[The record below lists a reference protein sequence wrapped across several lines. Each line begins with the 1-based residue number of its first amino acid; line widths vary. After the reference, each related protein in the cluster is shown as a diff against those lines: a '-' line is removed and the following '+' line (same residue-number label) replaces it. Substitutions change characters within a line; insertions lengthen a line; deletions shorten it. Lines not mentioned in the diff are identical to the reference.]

1 MSVIIR
7 LENLPWEARSIDIR
21 RFFQGLQIPDGGVHI
36 VGGDRGDA
44 FIAFHSDDDARQAMQ
59 KNGGLISNQPVKL
72 FLSSKIEMQH
82 VIAAA
87 RGKPSAPSNPV
98 TNSNQS
104 TQQTNI
110 PQQKRTDPLSQ
121 QYTHDIDENQHQQQT
136 QTSTTQSNVTN
147 DPMSSFLD
155 VVTKM
160 QQQQQQQQQ
169 KPNTAATTLPTTTS
183 VLPTPPTATPAAT
196 GLAPANLVLQ
206 LLQSNL
212 SNLPPNVL
220 AQVQGQLAGQG
231 LASQPNQVLQQL
243 AALQAA
249 TQQQASPMQTNS
261 SHSPIYNPT
270 QSAST
275 NPSVGHHNLQQSSIH
290 DTNQTTN
297 NNAFPQ
303 GAPPPLNLFPPGTIP
318 PNALTALLNAQQQQQ
333 QQQLPFQSVANQL
346 PANFPLPPWMQPAAG
361 QTPSF
366 NLQQQPQQQQQQQRS
381 LLNHPLI
388 QDDQQMRLRQ
398 HDFNSN
404 ITNQFQQSYS
414 TGNSRLPQ
422 QQQQQQQQ
430 LRSKL
435 REPYLRVKNLSRK
448 YSYRDVKLL
457 FADYKLRLED
467 IKMINDQNGERT
479 GESVVQFRSIE
490 DADEALLQF
499 NNVYYG
505 GANVQIVPAS
515 EYEFASALDSFIP
528 GSVKKRQPE
537 GGYCV
542 KVIGLP
548 KNWYKRDIRRLF
560 TASEIVSERGIY
572 LDNENDNNNQG
583 GTAYIE
589 FVSEV
594 DLEKA
599 LFYHDEHYGSSR
611 LEIQPITKKEME
623 SEIASLRS
631 KDNRRRDYY
640 DGDSRPRPRSRSRSR
655 SRSPKERDTRRY
667 PPRDETNGDN
677 TGGGG
682 GSYLRRPRHNEELPP
697 TITCLR
703 LRNIPYATRDHDVKT
718 FFAGI
723 EVAQDGILFKYDKT
737 GRPAGECYVRFGS
750 SNDCRKAYEKNRSQ
764 FGGRIL
770 ELRPLSLW
778 EFQAATSQEPD
789 ETGAT
794 FSANG
799 GLGRRE
805 QFGNNGG
812 GGGGGGGGQMY
823 HGGPMSE
830 KRKFPYERM
839 DDNGNN
845 DDKSPSDPQ
854 RFDRRKGDS
863 SSPRGGGGDGDK
875 SPSNMIG
882 GGSMDDQNGRKMMRG
897 GGNNNNSSFI
907 QKQLTQLPPGYDQY
921 RGQVLLMSNVHF
933 RATREEILHF
943 LHSFHPIE
951 DTLKIHRD
959 SSGRPTGHAVVALTN
974 ADDVPQAL
982 KELHN
987 SLFLLRKISVCV
999 V

>member
-36 VGGDRGDA
+36 VGGERGDA
-44 FIAFHSDDDARQAMQ
+44 FIAFNSDDDARQAMQ
-59 KNGGLISNQPVKL
+59 KDGGLLCQQPVKL
-72 FLSSKIEMQH
+72 FLSSKIEMQN

-87 RGKPSAPSNPV
+87 RCKPATSSIPGSNP
-98 TNSNQS
+98 N
-104 TQQTNI
+104 QQTQPGNV
-110 PQQKRTDPLSQ
+110 PQPKRTDPLSQ
-121 QYTHDIDENQHQQQT
+121 QFTHDIDENQHQQQT
-136 QTSTTQSNVTN
+136 QSSTAQSNVSN

-155 VVTKM
+155 VVSKI
-160 QQQQQQQQQ
+160 QQQQ
-169 KPNTAATTLPTTTS
+169 KPNTTPTAIPSAAS
-183 VLPTPPTATPAAT
+183 VLPTPSTGAPAAS

-212 SNLPPNVL
+212 GNLPPNVL

-231 LASQPNQVLQQL
+231 LGAQPNQVLQQL
-243 AALQAA
+243 AALQAVS
-249 TQQQASPMQTNS
+249 QQQNSPMQTNTN
-261 SHSPIYNPT
+261 SPIYNAA
-270 QSAST
+270 QASSA
-275 NPSVGHHNLQQSSIH
+275 NPSISHHGLQHTSLH
-290 DTNQTTN
+290 DANSAANTS
-297 NNAFPQ
+297 AFSQ
-303 GAPPPLNLFPPGTIP
+303 GAHPPLNLFPPGTIP
-318 PNALTALLNAQQQQQ
+318 PTALTALLNAQQQ
-333 QQQLPFQSVANQL
+333 LPFQSVNNPL

-361 QTPSF
+361 QTSAF
-366 NLQQQPQQQQQQQRS
+366 GLQQTQQQQQQRP
-381 LLNHPLI
+381 LLNHPHM
-388 QDDQQMRLRQ
+388 QDDPQIRLRQ
-398 HDFNSN
+398 QQDFSSN
-404 ITNQFQQSYS
+404 MGNQFQSS
-414 TGNSRLPQ
+414 FTSNNSRLPQ
-422 QQQQQQQQ
+422 QQQQ
-430 LRSKL
+430 RSKL

-490 DADEALLQF
+490 DAEEALSQF

-515 EYEFASALDSFIP
+515 EYEFASSLDSFIP
-528 GSVKKRQPE
+528 ASVKKRQPE

-572 LDNENDNNNQG
+572 LDNDNDNSMG

-623 SEIASLRS
+623 SEIGSLRS

-640 DGDSRPRPRSRSRSR
+640 EGDSRQRGRSRSRSR

-667 PPRDETNGDN
+667 PPRDDTNGDN
-677 TGGGG
+677 TGN
-682 GSYLRRPRHNEELPP
+682 SYPRRPRHNEELPS

-703 LRNIPYATRDHDVKT
+703 LRNIPYATRDHDVKS

-723 EVAQDGILFKYDKT
+723 EIVQDGILFKYDKT

-764 FGGRIL
+764 FNGRIL

-789 ETGAT
+789 ESGAT

-799 GLGRRE
+799 GLGRRD
-805 QFGNNGG
+805 QF
-812 GGGGGGGGQMY
+812 GGGGGQMY
-823 HGGPMSE
+823 HGGPIGE

-845 DDKSPSDPQ
+845 DDKSPSDQQ
-854 RFDRRKGDS
+854 RFDRRKNDS
-863 SSPRGGGGDGDK
+863 TSPRGVGEDDK
-875 SPSNMIG
+875 SPSNMMG
-882 GGSMDDQNGRKMMRG
+882 SGSMEDQNGRKMMRG
-897 GGNNNNSSFI
+897 GNNNSSFT

-933 RATREEILHF
+933 RATREEILQF
-943 LHSFHPIE
+943 LRSFHPIE

-982 KELHN
+982 KELN
-987 SLFLLRKISVCV
+987 NALFLLRKISVCV

>member
-36 VGGDRGDA
+36 VGGERGDA
-44 FIAFHSDDDARQAMQ
+44 FIAFNSDDDARQAMQ
-59 KNGGLISNQPVKL
+59 KDGGLICQQPVKL
-72 FLSSKIEMQH
+72 FLSSKIEMQN

-87 RGKPSAPSNPV
+87 RGKPSVPSMPV
-98 TNSNQS
+98 SNSNQPS
-104 TQQTNI
+104 QQANVSQ
-110 PQQKRTDPLSQ
+110 PKRTDPLSQ
-121 QYTHDIDENQHQQQT
+121 QFTHDIDENQHQQQA
-136 QTSTTQSNVTN
+136 QTSIAQANVSN

-155 VVTKM
+155 VVSKI
-160 QQQQQQQQQ
+160 QQQQ
-169 KPNTAATTLPTTTS
+169 KSNTASAALPSAAS
-183 VLPTPPTATPAAT
+183 VLPTPSANAPAGS

-231 LASQPNQVLQQL
+231 LGAQPNQVLQQL

-249 TQQQASPMQTNS
+249 AQQQGSPMQTNTN
-261 SHSPIYNPT
+261 SPIYNAAQT
-270 QSAST
+270 NST
-275 NPSVGHHNLQQSSIH
+275 NPPVAHHGLQQASLH
-290 DTNQTTN
+290 DNASVANT
-297 NNAFPQ
+297 NAFPQ
-303 GAPPPLNLFPPGTIP
+303 GAPPPLNLFPPGVIP
-318 PNALTALLNAQQQQQ
+318 PNALTALLSAQQQT
-333 QQQLPFQSVANQL
+333 PFQSGNNSL

-361 QTPSF
+361 QTATF
-366 NLQQQPQQQQQQQRS
+366 GLQQRP
-381 LLNHPLI
+381 LLNHPHM
-388 QDDQQMRLRQ
+388 QDDQQMRSRQ
-398 HDFNSN
+398 QPDFNSN
-404 ITNQFQQSYS
+404 LGGNQYPSSYTS
-414 TGNSRLPQ
+414 NNSRLAQ
-422 QQQQQQQQ
+422 Q
-430 LRSKL
+430 RTKL

-490 DADEALLQF
+490 DAEEALSQF

-515 EYEFASALDSFIP
+515 EYEFASSLDSFIP
-528 GSVKKRQPE
+528 ASVKKRQPE
-537 GGYCV
+537 GGFCV

-572 LDNENDNNNQG
+572 LDNDNDSNMG

-599 LFYHDEHYGSSR
+599 LFFHDEHYGSSR

-623 SEIASLRS
+623 SDIASLRS

-640 DGDSRPRPRSRSRSR
+640 EGDSRPRGRSRSRSR

-667 PPRDETNGDN
+667 PPRDDTNGDN
-677 TGGGG
+677 SGN
-682 GSYLRRPRHNEELPP
+682 SYPRRPRHNEELPP

-703 LRNIPYATRDHDVKT
+703 LRNIPYATRDHDVKS

-723 EVAQDGILFKYDKT
+723 EIVQDGILFKYDKT
-737 GRPAGECYVRFGS
+737 GRPAGECYVRFSS

-764 FGGRIL
+764 FNGRIL

-789 ETGAT
+789 ESGAT

-799 GLGRRE
+799 GLGRRD
-805 QFGNNGG
+805 QFGGSS
-812 GGGGGGGGQMY
+812 GGGGGQMY
-823 HGGPMSE
+823 HGGPMGE

-839 DDNGNN
+839 DDNGNS
-845 DDKSPSDPQ
+845 DDKSPSDQQ

-863 SSPRGGGGDGDK
+863 SSPRGGGDVDK
-875 SPSNMIG
+875 SPSNMMGSG
-882 GGSMDDQNGRKMMRG
+882 GNSMDDQNGRKMIRS
-897 GGNNNNSSFI
+897 NNSSFI

-933 RATREEILHF
+933 RATREEILQF
-943 LHSFHPIE
+943 LRSFHPIE
-951 DTLKIHRD
+951 ETLKIHRD
-959 SSGRPTGHAVVALTN
+959 SQGRPTGHAVVALTN
-974 ADDVPQAL
+974 PDDVPQAL
-982 KELHN
+982 KELN
-987 SLFLLRKISVCV
+987 NALFLLRKISVCV